1 MSNWRITSKS
11 SSYIEALK
19 ATESIEEPSVGFV
32 KPTESIKGTTTII
45 KQNNTIIQL
54 LVKISEGVED
64 CKESIQNIR
73 KVVAEQA
80 SAGTKSD
87 ITSTIEELQKN
98 LNKLS
103 LGEPVPRPKK
113 KEVPFFVFK
122 DPLKIFEEEK
132 KKSSSKN
139 E

>member
-1 MSNWRITSKS
+1 MSDWRITERS
-11 SSYIEALK
+11 SNYLEALK
-19 ATESIEEPSVGFV
+19 ATESIDDTAAGFV
-32 KPTESIKGTTTII
+32 KPTEASKGTAIVI

-64 CKESIQNIR
+64 CKEIVQNIR

-87 ITSTIEELQKN
+87 ISDTIEGLQKS
-98 LNKLS
+98 LEKLK
-103 LGEPVPRPKK
+103 LGDPVSKPKK

-122 DPLKIFEEEK
+122 DPKKIFEEEK
-132 KKSSSKN
+132 KKFSSSK
-139 E
+139 